1 MSSLHG
7 YYRVRPC
14 QGVPCVACLNLKTY
28 GVIILSL
35 FLHLVVVVRILV
47 NKILIFSYFHIYAT
61 ATFWAMSPVGIYPGW
76 ASIGPASEREQK
88 GKGFYCSLRHF
99 EILYFNVV
107 HLCRNGLE
115 MPDKRKR

>member
-14 QGVPCVACLNLKTY
+14 QGVPCIACLNLKTY
-28 GVIILSL
+28 GYYYFVFISPPCCCCQNFGEQDLNFFILS
-35 FLHLVVVVRILV
+35 
-47 NKILIFSYFHIYAT
+47 YAT
-61 ATFWAMSPVGIYPGW
+61 ATFWTMSPVGIYPGW
-76 ASIGPASEREQK
+76 ASIGPASDREQK

>member
-47 NKILIFSYFHIYAT
+47 NKILIFSYLHIYAT
-61 ATFWAMSPVGIYPGW
+61 ATFWTMSPVGIYPGW

-88 GKGFYCSLRHF
+88 GKGS
-99 EILYFNVV
+99 IVA
-107 HLCRNGLE
+107 
-115 MPDKRKR
+115 

>member
-1 MSSLHG
+1 M
-7 YYRVRPC
+7 
-14 QGVPCVACLNLKTY
+14 ACLNLKTY

-61 ATFWAMSPVGIYPGW
+61 ATFWTMSPVGIYPGW